1 MFGIGIILNLRQYH
15 SDDKETKGADL
26 QLYHANMNTR
36 RINDQHVI
44 EALKI
49 IRDASTPVLVHC
61 WHGSDRTGLMVAMYP
76 IVFQNWTKDA
86 FKASQIIDKVCF
98 FLESLAKVKRQ
109 PCRKSF
115 LRTAQSAGTSTGRA
129 KNFPAGSAVARFS
142 KK

>member
-1 MFGIGIILNLRQYH
+1 MFGIKTIFNLRQYH
-15 SDDKETKGADL
+15 SDNNETKGADL

-36 RINDQHVI
+36 CINDQHVI

-86 FKASQIIDKVCF
+86 FKAS
-98 FLESLAKVKRQ
+98 SLH
-109 PCRKSF
+109 
-115 LRTAQSAGTSTGRA
+115 
-129 KNFPAGSAVARFS
+129 
-142 KK
+142 